1 MMRLVL
7 FFSVLLFYSGC
18 ALVNSNS
25 SINEVNISK
34 RVYKEISK
42 DAILEAT
49 KKMFIVSNK
58 NLKSN
63 EFVID
68 SYRNKVEISRV
79 TYSNLFLDTELYLDK
94 LIIEVYQFENETR
107 VNLLIIR
114 TDAIEQVK
122 SLEIPIQAYE
132 QYWFQLNYL
141 LGLNQKWVDC
151 DTNKY
156 EGVFFETNLC
166 NEFFYHSKLFVSK
179 PKEDDKIKDIY
190 FFKKERKNYTI
201 DKIKTNIFENP
212 SLDDTKVNEGLYT
225 DSEKVEDIKIKNVV
239 LEEQIFET
247 KEEKVEVA
255 AESQTEE
262 VAETKEKI
270 DSKNSGDEKIKEE
283 DINAFTKNINNIIN
297 KKKQ

>member
-18 ALVNSNS
+18 IQTDVSFETQ
-25 SINEVNISK
+25 EVKVSK
-34 RVYKEISK
+34 KIYKDISK

-49 KKMFIVSNK
+49 KKIFLIANNNYGNK
-58 NLKSN
+58 

-68 SYRNKVEISRV
+68 SYRNKVEVSRV
-79 TYSNLFLDTELYLDK
+79 LFESNIFLVDLFLDK
-94 LIIEVYQFENETR
+94 WIIEVYQLENETR
-107 VNLLIIR
+107 VNLSLVR
-114 TDAIEQVK
+114 TDATNQIKNIKVDDN
-122 SLEIPIQAYE
+122 IYE
-132 QYWFQLNYL
+132 LFWSRLDFI
-141 LGLNQKWVDC
+141 LGLNDEWIECSTYLYTINKAI
-151 DTNKY
+151 DT
-156 EGVFFETNLC
+156 TLC
-166 NEFFYHSKLFVSK
+166 NNFSVSDK

-190 FFKKERKNYTI
+190 ISQRERKNYTI

-297 KKKQ
+297 KKKE